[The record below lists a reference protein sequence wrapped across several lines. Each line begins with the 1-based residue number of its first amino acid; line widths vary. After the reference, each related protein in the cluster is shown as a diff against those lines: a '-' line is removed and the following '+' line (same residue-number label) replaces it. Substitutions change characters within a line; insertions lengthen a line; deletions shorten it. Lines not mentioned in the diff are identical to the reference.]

1 MSEENLEGE
10 SLVACRAM
18 LGQGSLTFALAARF
32 LPRRLSDSATAL
44 YAFCRVADDA
54 VDRPDG
60 DPREALADL
69 HRRLDAIYAGTPRA
83 HPADRAFA
91 ALVARESIPKALP
104 LALIE
109 GFEWDVIGRRYAE
122 IGDLEE
128 YAARV
133 AGTVGAMMALL
144 LDVRDPQVVAAACDL
159 GIGMQLTN
167 IARDVGEDAR
177 NGRLYLPAKWLIE
190 VGIDPQQ
197 WLDAPTFSPALGSV
211 IERLLAHAEPFY
223 RSGAAGIR
231 HLPWQVRPGM
241 EAARVLY
248 FEIGEAL
255 RRRQLDSVGQRTVV
269 DSRRKLWLAVRATG
283 ALFVPFRDLRA
294 DPVPATRFV
303 VDAAEPAFAIPGRAA
318 QGRIERVLEIFASLE
333 ERDHARAALRAHT
346 SR

>member
-1 MSEENLEGE
+1 MSARDPE
-10 SLVACRAM
+10 SEALLACRAM

-32 LPRRLSDSATAL
+32 LPSALRDSATAL

-54 VDRPDG
+54 VDQPEG
-60 DPREALADL
+60 DPHEALADL
-69 HRRLDAIYAGTPRA
+69 YRRLDAIYAGTPRP

-91 ALVARESIPKALP
+91 ALVGRESIPKALP

-109 GFEWDVIGRRYAE
+109 GFEWDVVGRRYVD

-177 NGRLYLPAKWLIE
+177 SGRLYLPSHWMHEA
-190 VGIDPQQ
+190 GIDPDA
-197 WLDAPTFSPALGSV
+197 WLVSPRFSPALGAV
-211 IERLLAHAEPFY
+211 VERLLAHAEPFY

-248 FEIGEAL
+248 REIGQAL
-255 RRRQLDSVGQRTVV
+255 RRSGFDSVARRTVV
-269 DSRRKLWLAVRATG
+269 GSGRKLWLALRASG
-283 ALFVPFRDLRA
+283 ALVVPYRDLRE
-294 DPVPATRFV
+294 DPVRATRFV
-303 VDAAEPAFAIPGRAA
+303 VDAAQPAFATPGRGA
-318 QGRIERVLEIFASLE
+318 QGRIARVLEIFASLE
-333 ERDHARAALRAHT
+333 ARDQQRTALRMHG

>member
-1 MSEENLEGE
+1 MSAWDLEGE
-10 SLVACRAM
+10 ALVACRAM

-32 LPRRLSDSATAL
+32 LPARLRDSATAL

-54 VDRPDG
+54 VDQPHG
-60 DPREALADL
+60 DPRQALADL
-69 HRRLDAIYAGTPRA
+69 YQRLDAVYAGTPRA

-91 ALVARESIPKALP
+91 ALVTRESIPKALP

-109 GFEWDVIGRRYAE
+109 GFEWDVVGRRYAD

-177 NGRLYLPAKWLIE
+177 GGRLYLPAKWLLEAGIE
-190 VGIDPQQ
+190 PDT
-197 WLDAPTFSPALGSV
+197 WLRAPRFSPALGSV
-211 IERLLAHAEPFY
+211 VERLLAHAEPFY

-248 FEIGEAL
+248 SEIGEAL
-255 RRRQLDSVGQRTVV
+255 RRRGLDSVGERTVV
-269 DSRRKLWLAVRATG
+269 GSARKLFLAFRATG
-283 ALFVPFRDLRA
+283 ALVVPFRDLRD

-318 QGRIERVLEIFASLE
+318 QGRIERVLEIFAALQA
-333 ERDHARAALRAHT
+333 RDHERAALRAQGST
-346 SR
+346 